1 MKKLVIILLIF
12 LITGSLVFI
21 NVNNKKVIEKKKVT
35 IPNSYLEE
43 SMFNKYKYKAYK
55 KLKSMTLD
63 EKIGQLFLV
72 RYPDQNQIEV
82 LKKYKIGGYLFFAR
96 DFKDKTKEEV
106 IEMIKNLQENSNIP
120 LLTAVD
126 EEGGIVVRVS
136 SNTNLR
142 ETKFLSPKELYNQGG
157 FTKIKEE
164 EIEKSKLLFD
174 LGINLNLAPV
184 VDITQSED
192 DYMYDRSIGDN
203 SKITSEYAKVV
214 YDATK
219 NSGVSYTLKHFP
231 GYGNNINTH
240 DGESIDNRKLEELE
254 KNDLI
259 PFKKGIDIGYEA
271 ILISHNVITS
281 IDDKNPASL
290 SKKVHKLLKD
300 LSFKGIVITDD
311 LAMKAIA
318 EEDENTIYKAITSG
332 NNLLIVT
339 DYEKSI
345 NALKKLVKE
354 GKIKS
359 NRVDKLAFKIIEW
372 KYYKGLIT

>member
-1 MKKLVIILLIF
+1 M
-12 LITGSLVFI
+12 
-21 NVNNKKVIEKKKVT
+21 
-35 IPNSYLEE
+35 
-43 SMFNKYKYKAYK
+43 
-55 KLKSMTLD
+55 
-63 EKIGQLFLV
+63 
-72 RYPDQNQIEV
+72 
-82 LKKYKIGGYLFFAR
+82 
-96 DFKDKTKEEV
+96 
-106 IEMIKNLQENSNIP
+106 
-120 LLTAVD
+120 
-126 EEGGIVVRVS
+126 
-136 SNTNLR
+136 
-142 ETKFLSPKELYNQGG
+142 YN
-157 FTKIKEE
+157 
-164 EIEKSKLLFD
+164 
-174 LGINLNLAPV
+174 
-184 VDITQSED
+184 
-192 DYMYDRSIGDN
+192 RSIGDN

-214 YDATK
+214 YEATK